1 MRAFITERKNIYRL
15 LGLSGTAFV
24 LATAAF
30 WATLVTD
37 PPKTEAE
44 TMIPFDINVALK
56 TAPQDAPIQD
66 GSVIGCTFIL
76 TDGHRCN

>member
-1 MRAFITERKNIYRL
+1 MRGSLTKRKNIFRL
-15 LGLSGTAFV
+15 LGFSGAAFV
-24 LATAAF
+24 LATATF

-44 TMIPFDINVALK
+44 SMIPFDINETLR
-56 TAPQDAPIQD
+56 TASEDAPIQD
-66 GSVIGCTFIL
+66 GSVIACTFIL

>member
-1 MRAFITERKNIYRL
+1 MRGFISERKNIYKL
-15 LGLSGTAFV
+15 VGLSGTALV

-44 TMIPFDINVALK
+44 TMIPFDVNVALK
-56 TAPQDAPIQD
+56 TAPKDAPIQEA
-66 GSVIGCTFIL
+66 GMIACTFIL